1 MLYNNNESNKIR
13 KAAWLEAASFLGGEK
28 KLGLFLG
35 VGQSTISKWIH
46 NPNITIPYDKA
57 LAVESITTV
66 CIDRL
71 LPNNPINKYLY
82 KRAITNKLSTNN
94 LSKILINQI
103 VINYLPYLSFKDPAR
118 NIIIDTDYTL
128 ISGLVEL
135 QAYKKAKVK
144 KINVI
149 ILDLKALFLGKKLL
163 KDISNKFI
171 VTELI
176 AIALRLEQ
184 LLRDRQGKRNDFLK
198 SHSINLDQKTCK
210 INHIIAKIF
219 GFDIKTYLNAK
230 KVYLNGSKELIFAL
244 IRKQVTI
251 SRAAIIAKDPK
262 NQQVKFIKSLKQ
274 DSGVTKFSV

>member
-1 MLYNNNESNKIR
+1 MYNKNEFNKIR
-13 KAAWLEAASFLGGEK
+13 KAAWLEAASFLGGER

-35 VGQSTISKWIH
+35 LGQSTISKWIN
-46 NPNITIPYDKA
+46 NPNVTIPYDKA
-57 LAVESITTV
+57 LAVEEITTV
-66 CIDRL
+66 CIDKL

-82 KRAITNKLSTNN
+82 KRAITNKLSTNS

-103 VINYLPYLSFKDPAR
+103 VINYLPYLRFKDPAR
-118 NIIIDTDYTL
+118 NIIIDTDYML

-135 QAYKKAKVK
+135 QAYKKAKIK

-149 ILDLKALFLGKKLL
+149 ILDLKALLLGKKLL

-176 AIALRLEQ
+176 AIALRIEQ
-184 LLRDRQGKRNDFLK
+184 LLRDRQGKRNDLNLK
-198 SHSINLDQKTCK
+198 SHGINFGQTTDK
-210 INHIIAKIF
+210 INHIIAKIL

-244 IRKQVTI
+244 IRKHVTI

-262 NQQVKFIKSLKQ
+262 HQQVKFIKSLKQ
-274 DSGVTKFSV
+274 VSLRKR

>member
-1 MLYNNNESNKIR
+1 MYNKNEFNKIR
-13 KAAWLEAASFLGGEK
+13 KAAWLEAASFLGGER

-35 VGQSTISKWIH
+35 LGQSTISKWIN
-46 NPNITIPYDKA
+46 NPNVTIPYDKA
-57 LAVESITTV
+57 LAVEEITTV
-66 CIDRL
+66 CIDKL

-103 VINYLPYLSFKDPAR
+103 VINYLPYLRFKDPAR
-118 NIIIDTDYTL
+118 NIIIDTDYML

-135 QAYKKAKVK
+135 DAYKKAKIK

-149 ILDLKALFLGKKLL
+149 ILDLKALLLGKKLL

-176 AIALRLEQ
+176 AIALRIEQ
-184 LLRDRQGKRNDFLK
+184 LLRDRQGKRNDLNLK
-198 SHSINLDQKTCK
+198 SHGINFGQTTDK
-210 INHIIAKIF
+210 INHIIAKIL

-244 IRKQVTI
+244 IRKHVTI

-262 NQQVKFIKSLKQ
+262 HQQVKFIKSLKQ
-274 DSGVTKFSV
+274 VNGVI